1 MQHISRVDPIHQHQP
16 CKDLVL
22 LVHFDF
28 QMYGRN
34 LGGLIPPS
42 ETEIVEVLGLVVI
55 STPYKRLDVWFLCYQ
70 HISMHFGLQR

>member
-22 LVHFDF
+22 HSALRLPDVR
-28 QMYGRN
+28 QKLGRLN
-34 LGGLIPPS
+34 PS

-55 STPYKRLDVWFLCYQ
+55 STPYERLDVRFLCYQ
-70 HISMHFGLQR
+70 HISMHFGQ